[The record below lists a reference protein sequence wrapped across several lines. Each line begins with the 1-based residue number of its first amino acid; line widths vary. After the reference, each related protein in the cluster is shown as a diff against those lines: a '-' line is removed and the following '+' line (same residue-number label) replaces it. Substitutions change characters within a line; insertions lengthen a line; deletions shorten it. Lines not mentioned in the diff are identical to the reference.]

1 MKALLI
7 LSFALLFPVIAPAAP
22 IATPGPEADWEEW
35 RDKEYQ
41 GFRETLF
48 NNPFALQDVIELKA
62 GEKAYLALPKAPK
75 APRWVKAKPPGRAA
89 EISFD
94 GKKLALKAGRVKKD
108 TLVEAR
114 WTAPNGLGLSG
125 SSIRKDKVKAFIY
138 SLRENTFA
146 PALMPY
152 FPFDAAAV
160 VKARLDRTKKNERAQ
175 ITTTL
180 GDSRPYPIAGE
191 LKFTLY
197 GKEQALQAYVPEPVK
212 SPRKLFIPFKDE
224 TNGQDTYGGGRYV
237 EAELGTD
244 AAGEVMIDFNRAYH
258 PYCLYSIHFN
268 CPVVLSNRVSAA
280 VKAGAMM
287 PASLKH

>member
-1 MKALLI
+1 MKRSLLAFLGILLPFVAL
-7 LSFALLFPVIAPAAP
+7 AAP
-22 IATPGPEADWEEW
+22 VAAPGPEADWEQW

-48 NNPFALQDVIELKA
+48 NNPFTLQDVIELKA

-75 APRWVKAKPPGRAA
+75 RPRWAKVKPPKRSA
-89 EISFD
+89 ELSFD
-94 GKKLALKAGRVKKD
+94 GKKLSLSAGKVKKE
-108 TLVEAR
+108 TLVESKWA
-114 WTAPNGLGLSG
+114 APNGLGISG
-125 SSIRKDKVKAFIY
+125 SAIRKDLVKAFVY
-138 SLRENTFA
+138 SLKENTFT

-160 VKARLDRTKKNERAQ
+160 VKAKLDRAKKNERAQ

-197 GKEQALQAYVPEPVK
+197 GKEQALQAYVPEPTK